1 MNIITQIFIKNI
13 ENTLK
18 IFSEDILSSIHT
30 YVNRSLRYTNSRISL
45 SDLLSIPNK
54 VIMDSI
60 IKNVILTLKKLD
72 EITSILLREKHYTIL
87 KVLILELS
95 SLYLEKL
102 LLKDVLMLI
111 KTVKIIFTT

>member
-1 MNIITQIFIKNI
+1 
-13 ENTLK
+13 
-18 IFSEDILSSIHT
+18 
-30 YVNRSLRYTNSRISL
+30 
-45 SDLLSIPNK
+45 
-54 VIMDSI
+54 MDSI